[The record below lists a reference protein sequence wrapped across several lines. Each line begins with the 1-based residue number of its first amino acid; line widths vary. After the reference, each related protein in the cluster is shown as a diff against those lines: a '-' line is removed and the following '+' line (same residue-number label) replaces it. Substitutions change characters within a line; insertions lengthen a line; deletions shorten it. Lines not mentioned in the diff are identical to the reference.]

1 MPAYQIYR
9 LKEIPRQQFRWT
21 PHTPG
26 VAIVKLKDYE
36 PGPVIHAASPYA
48 LWLDCAAAAKPSRS
62 AMLSKL
68 SATRPSSA
76 ASSAFSNTSVLK
88 RRSGTYRNRPPRH
101 AGPSG
106 GNIGFTSM
114 YNDPGAWDRVNSF
127 ALVSYIPEPLAGFLD
142 RLRQEL
148 VPNCFLKA
156 HVTILPP
163 RPICSSP
170 EAAWKTVRTRAPL
183 FQPFEVELTQLEVF
197 PVSDVIYIEIGRGRE
212 GAAAT
217 CTPRSTPKPSFVPEP
232 YPYHPHITLAQ
243 NLKGDEVDELGRV
256 ARARWAECKLPKTFR
271 VDKVVFVQ
279 NTRRNCWLDLG
290 ESALG
295 HQDSR
300 LVGELLDLLAG

>member
-1 MPAYQIYR
+1 MYIDPA
-9 LKEIPRQQFRWT
+9 
-21 PHTPG
+21 
-26 VAIVKLKDYE
+26 
-36 PGPVIHAASPYA
+36 
-48 LWLDCAAAAKPSRS
+48 
-62 AMLSKL
+62 
-68 SATRPSSA
+68 
-76 ASSAFSNTSVLK
+76 
-88 RRSGTYRNRPPRH
+88 
-101 AGPSG
+101 
-106 GNIGFTSM
+106 
-114 YNDPGAWDRVNSF
+114 AWDRINSF

-142 RLRQEL
+142 KLRQEL
-148 VPNCFLKA
+148 VPNCFLRA

-183 FQPFEVELTQLEVF
+183 FQPFDVDLARVEVF
-197 PVSDVIYIEIGRGRE
+197 PVSDVIYVEIGRGRE
-212 GAAAT
+212 ELRTMNAALNAEAFL
-217 CTPRSTPKPSFVPEP
+217 CHEP

-243 NLKGDEVDELGRV
+243 NLKGDEVDELARV

-300 LVGELLDLLAG
+300 LVGELVDLLAG